1 MAMTVPHPPATSPV
15 TSDAADSSGDPL
27 SKLHHMSTTA
37 GVASQKYVAVNTA
50 AIIGAL
56 LGLAS
61 GLAIFSPLLLVIPAA
76 GVIVSIFAWH
86 RIHNSSGTEK
96 GTPMAV
102 LGLVLSLA
110 IGGGIIAHI
119 VQDERKVQHDVDQ
132 MSVILDHLVDDV
144 KASKYDQAYQL
155 FDSQF
160 QSRISSDSLRGK
172 WLSYQHP
179 QAYGPL
185 QSLKWNHVPPFSE
198 TVHGGDERL
207 AKIQALAKFEKGELR
222 LSFLFRN
229 PGDGWHLE
237 DITEFFGTPQ

>member
-1 MAMTVPHPPATSPV
+1 
-15 TSDAADSSGDPL
+15 
-27 SKLHHMSTTA
+27 
-37 GVASQKYVAVNTA
+37 
-50 AIIGAL
+50 
-56 LGLAS
+56 
-61 GLAIFSPLLLVIPAA
+61 
-76 GVIVSIFAWH
+76 
-86 RIHNSSGTEK
+86 
-96 GTPMAV
+96 
-102 LGLVLSLA
+102 
-110 IGGGIIAHI
+110 
-119 VQDERKVQHDVDQ
+119 VQHDVDQ